1 MEKTL
6 TQEKAGEL
14 LGLTGRQVR
23 RLVTRVRAEGD
34 AGLAHRG
41 RGRPSNRRIPE
52 TVNAK
57 ALTLYEQQDGDCGPT
72 RAVAKLA
79 ERHGMAG
86 HAETLRGWL
95 LAQGGPTSSGGS
107 VRTGRGGSDERLW
120 GH

>member
-72 RAVAKLA
+72 RAAEASAPGVAGA
-79 ERHGMAG
+79 TSTCGGTDPA
-86 HAETLRGWL
+86 GWL
-95 LAQGGPTSSGGS
+95 AP
-107 VRTGRGGSDERLW
+107 
-120 GH
+120 